1 MRKKLAK
8 KNYSTV
14 LYYRR
19 SPEVEDD
26 CDDFHECICNEPWKS
41 RKLILVGHSSGAC
54 YIRYLRTHARGLHFL
69 KSVAL
74 DGSFLYETIEYF
86 LHIPNRQ
93 MKFKPDAPYSKGKS
107 LRRQVLNIDASTDT
121 DERERLHWYSNMYL
135 TRRPLSHHVW
145 VWYGEKP
152 NLGDDVFQ
160 VKHERKHGETHF
172 HVYANKYSHSLHTNE
187 QVAKSIVKLLVP
199 PAPQIWAGI
208 AVSHD
213 STR

>member
-1 MRKKLAK
+1 MFDCENIIENDKPIVIFHHGMKILGPIYHKEATELMRKKLAK

-86 LHIPNRQ
+86 FAHSHP
-93 MKFKPDAPYSKGKS
+93 PDEI
-107 LRRQVLNIDASTDT
+107 Q
-121 DERERLHWYSNMYL
+121 
-135 TRRPLSHHVW
+135 TRRPLFQ
-145 VWYGEKP
+145 GEIIAETGAEHRR
-152 NLGDDVFQ
+152 LHGHGRERALALVFQ
-160 VKHERKHGETHF
+160 YVPHEETPF
-172 HVYANKYSHSLHTNE
+172 ASRVGM
-187 QVAKSIVKLLVP
+187 V
-199 PAPQIWAGI
+199 W
-208 AVSHD
+208 
-213 STR
+213 